1 MWIRE
6 HLYFNGFSKNYL
18 NWIWHGEAA
27 EKDRLNS
34 SVNQEP
40 TDNCHDDFETVNLCE
55 AAYDN
60 HTENPEAF
68 MKFLEEAE
76 KHLYKGCKRYT
87 KLSALVKLYNTK
99 ARHGMSDALFSDLL
113 ADFGDMLPD
122 NHNLPS
128 SIYEAKKT
136 LSCLALSHEK
146 IHACSNDCILYRK
159 QYKDCVSCPKCGL
172 SRWKLTKKN
181 VEKKG
186 VPAKVV
192 WYFPPIPRFKRMFK
206 SLETSRN
213 LTWHAD
219 STRVVGQLRHP
230 VDSPSWELV
239 DHMWP
244 DFGSEP
250 GNDIDVYLEV
260 LVDDLQLL
268 WEGVDRVYDA
278 YRREVFTLK
287 AVLLWTI
294 NDFPAYGNLSGCT
307 THGYYACP
315 ICGEDTYAKHL
326 PNGKKMSFARHRRF
340 LPRFHPYRRQI
351 KEFNGMEE
359 LSEAGRPLSGIKLF
373 DKLSD
378 ITCEFGK
385 KTSVKGKIR
394 KKAKENI
401 VEDIEEEKYVG
412 ATNFNKC
419 WKKKSIFFNLP
430 YWKYLHVRHCL
441 DVMHIEKNIFESL
454 INTLMNIKG
463 KTKDNVAARLDI
475 VQMGIRP
482 QLAPKIGEKRTY
494 LPPAACSFTKNER
507 LQVCRS
513 LMDIKVLEGFS
524 SNMKNLV
531 CMDEMKLSSLKSHDS
546 HVIMQHFL
554 PIVIRNSLP
563 KYVRYAV
570 IRLCFFF
577 KDICCKIIDVAK
589 LDKLQS
595 DLIVT
600 LCLLEQYF
608 PPSFFDIM
616 LHLTVHLV
624 REVQLCGPVYFR
636 WMYPFERCM
645 KVLKSYVGS
654 RKYPE
659 GCIVRR
665 YAAEE
670 AVEFC
675 SEYLNDLD
683 PVGVPKS
690 LRDPN
695 TSIPGFSASNSSIIV
710 QQIDLQQAHL
720 TVLENTEE
728 ISPYIMNACQ
738 VAAEIDSCNGGMTS
752 SLRWLA
758 HGPRVRVLKCDSYV
772 INGNLYQT
780 KERDDEKVCQNSG
793 VSLLAN
799 TMLVCS
805 AKDKNPVLEN
815 VTFYG
820 VIEEIWELDYHQFQ
834 VPLFK
839 CAWVSNDKGIQY
851 NDECGFTLVNLNKR
865 GHQKDEFVL
874 ASQVRQ
880 VFYVADPLN
889 KGWSIVLQVPNRCYE
904 GEEDLWTII
913 PEARPIDNVDI
924 HWKRTM
930 RPKKQRKIAKYDEP
944 RVVEDTEL
952 HQDADGL
959 AAAELRG
966 ETEIEQPPIT
976 GQKKTRGPTSMCRLI
991 AAARW
996 GKKSTIEYDDIGRP
1010 VYNEN
1015 GKALQSFIDSVVRS
1029 MVPINI
1035 KSWPTVPENMK

>member
-40 TDNCHDDFETVNLCE
+40 TDNYHNDFETVNLCE

-76 KHLYKGCKRYT
+76 KPLYKGCKRYT
-87 KLSALVKLYNTK
+87 KLSAFVKLYNTK

-181 VEKKG
+181 IEKKG

-230 VDSPSWELV
+230 VDSPSWKLV

-244 DFGSEP
+244 DFGSETRNIRLTLAADGINPHSNLSSHYSCWPIMLATYNLPPDMCMKRKFIMLTMLISGPKQP

-268 WEGVDRVYDA
+268 WEGVDGVYDA

-287 AVLLWTI
+287 PVLLWTI

-326 PNGKKMSFARHRRF
+326 PNGKKMSFVEHRRF

-359 LSEAGRPLSGIKLF
+359 LGEAGRSLSGIKL
-373 DKLSD
+373 
-378 ITCEFGK
+378 
-385 KTSVKGKIR
+385 
-394 KKAKENI
+394 
-401 VEDIEEEKYVG
+401 
-412 ATNFNKC
+412 
-419 WKKKSIFFNLP
+419 
-430 YWKYLHVRHCL
+430 HCL
-441 DVMHIEKNIFESL
+441 DVMHIEKNVFESL

-463 KTKDNVAARLDI
+463 KTKDNVAARLDM

-482 QLAPKIGEKRTY
+482 QLAPKISEKRTY

-513 LMDIKVLEGFS
+513 LMDIKVPEGFS

-570 IRLCFFF
+570 IRLFFFF

-589 LDKLQS
+589 LDKLQA

-600 LCLLEQYF
+600 LCLLEQ
-608 PPSFFDIM
+608 
-616 LHLTVHLV
+616 
-624 REVQLCGPVYFR
+624 

-683 PVGVPKS
+683 PVEVPKS

-695 TSIPGFSASNSSIIV
+695 ASIPGFSASNSSIIV

-728 ISPYIMNACQ
+728 ISPYIIEHKSFLKTMFPKKQKDARWIQDAHNKRNACRWL
-738 VAAEIDSCNGGMTS
+738 EIDSCNGGMTS

-805 AKDKNPVLEN
+805 AKDKNPVLKN

-874 ASQVRQ
+874 ASQ
-880 VFYVADPLN
+880 
-889 KGWSIVLQVPNRCYE
+889 
-904 GEEDLWTII
+904 
-913 PEARPIDNVDI
+913 
-924 HWKRTM
+924 
-930 RPKKQRKIAKYDEP
+930 RKIAKYDEP
-944 RVVEDTEL
+944 RVVEDIEL

-966 ETEIEQPPIT
+966 ETKIEEPPIT

-1015 GKALQSFIDSVVRS
+1015 GKAL
-1029 MVPINI
+1029 
-1035 KSWPTVPENMK
+1035 

>member
-40 TDNCHDDFETVNLCE
+40 TDNCHDDFETINLCE

-76 KHLYKGCKRYT
+76 KPLYKGCKRYT

-181 VEKKG
+181 VEKK
-186 VPAKVV
+186 
-192 WYFPPIPRFKRMFK
+192 
-206 SLETSRN
+206 
-213 LTWHAD
+213 D

-230 VDSPSWELV
+230 VDSPSWKLV

-244 DFGSEP
+244 DFGSEARNIRLALAADGINPHNNLRLKQP

-268 WEGVDRVYDA
+268 WEGVDGVYDA

-326 PNGKKMSFARHRRF
+326 QNGKKMSFAGHRRF

-359 LSEAGRPLSGIKLF
+359 LGEAGRPLSGIKLF

-385 KTSVKGKIR
+385 KTS
-394 KKAKENI
+394 
-401 VEDIEEEKYVG
+401 
-412 ATNFNKC
+412 
-419 WKKKSIFFNLP
+419 
-430 YWKYLHVRHCL
+430 
-441 DVMHIEKNIFESL
+441 
-454 INTLMNIKG
+454 G
-463 KTKDNVAARLDI
+463 KTKDNVAARLDM

-513 LMDIKVLEGFS
+513 LMDIKVPEGFS

-563 KYVRYAV
+563 KYVRYVV

-645 KVLKSYVGS
+645 KVLKSYVGI

-683 PVGVPKS
+683 PVRVPKS
-690 LRDPN
+690 LHDPN
-695 TSIPGFSASNSSIIV
+695 ASIPGFSASNSSIIV

-720 TVLENTEE
+720 TILENTEE
-728 ISPYIMNACQ
+728 ISPYIIQCFPRNRKMQGGYKMLIIRGSLTGFVQRNACQ

-839 CAWVSNDKGIQY
+839 YAWVSNEKGIQY
-851 NDECGFTLVNLNKR
+851 NDECDFTLVNLNKR

-880 VFYVADPLN
+880 VFYVANPLN
-889 KGWSIVLQVPNRCYE
+889 KGWSIVLPVPNRCYE
-904 GEEDLWTII
+904 GEEDLWTRI

-924 HWKRTM
+924 HWKRKM
-930 RPKKQRKIAKYDEP
+930 RPKKQRKIGKYDEP

-959 AAAELRG
+959 ATAELRG
-966 ETEIEQPPIT
+966 DTEIEEPSIT

-996 GKKSTIEYDDIGRP
+996 GKKSTIEYDDMGRP
-1010 VYNEN
+1010 MYNEN
-1015 GKALQSFIDSVVRS
+1015 GKALQSFIGSIVRS

-1035 KSWPTVPENMK
+1035 KS

>member
-18 NWIWHGEAA
+18 NWIWHGAAA

-55 AAYDN
+55 AAYGN
-60 HTENPEAF
+60 HTENPEPF

-76 KHLYKGCKRYT
+76 KPLYKGCKRHT

-113 ADFGDMLPD
+113 ADFGDILPD

-136 LSCLALSHEK
+136 LSCLDLSHEK

-192 WYFPPIPRFKRMFK
+192 WYFPPILRFKRMFK

-230 VDSPSWELV
+230 VDSPSWKLV

-244 DFGSEP
+244 DFGSEARNIRLALAADGINPHSNLSSRYSCWPIMLATYNLPPDMCMKRKFIMLTMLISGPKQP
-250 GNDIDVYLEV
+250 GNNIDVYLEV

-268 WEGVDRVYDA
+268 WEGVDGVYDA

-326 PNGKKMSFARHRRF
+326 QNGKKMPFAGHRRF

-359 LSEAGRPLSGIKLF
+359 LGEAGRPLSGIKLF

-401 VEDIEEEKYVG
+401 VEDIAEEK
-412 ATNFNKC
+412 
-419 WKKKSIFFNLP
+419 
-430 YWKYLHVRHCL
+430 HCL
-441 DVMHIEKNIFESL
+441 DVMHIEKNVFESL

-463 KTKDNVAARLDI
+463 KTKDNVAARLDM
-475 VQMGIRP
+475 VQMGIKP

-494 LPPAACSFTKNER
+494 LPPTACSFTKNER

-513 LMDIKVLEGFS
+513 LMDIKVSEDFS

-624 REVQLCGPVYFR
+624 REVQLRGPVYFR

-654 RKYPE
+654 RKYPK

-665 YAAEE
+665 YTAEE

-690 LRDPN
+690 LRDIN
-695 TSIPGFSASNSSIIV
+695 ASIPGFSASNSSIIV

-728 ISPYIMNACQ
+728 ISPYII
-738 VAAEIDSCNGGMTS
+738 EHKSF
-752 SLRWLA
+752 
-758 HGPRVRVLKCDSYV
+758 LK
-772 INGNLYQT
+772 
-780 KERDDEKVCQNSG
+780 
-793 VSLLAN
+793 
-799 TMLVCS
+799 TM
-805 AKDKNPVLEN
+805 
-815 VTFYG
+815 F
-820 VIEEIWELDYHQFQ
+820 
-834 VPLFK
+834 
-839 CAWVSNDKGIQY
+839 
-851 NDECGFTLVNLNKR
+851 
-865 GHQKDEFVL
+865 
-874 ASQVRQ
+874 
-880 VFYVADPLN
+880 
-889 KGWSIVLQVPNRCYE
+889 
-904 GEEDLWTII
+904 
-913 PEARPIDNVDI
+913 
-924 HWKRTM
+924 
-930 RPKKQRKIAKYDEP
+930 PKKQKDARWIQDAHNKRFIDWFCAKQKIAKYDEP

-966 ETEIEQPPIT
+966 ETEIEEPPIT

-996 GKKSTIEYDDIGRP
+996 GKKSTIEYDD
-1010 VYNEN
+1010 
-1015 GKALQSFIDSVVRS
+1015 
-1029 MVPINI
+1029 M
-1035 KSWPTVPENMK
+1035 

>member
-1 MWIRE
+1 
-6 HLYFNGFSKNYL
+6 
-18 NWIWHGEAA
+18 
-27 EKDRLNS
+27 
-34 SVNQEP
+34 
-40 TDNCHDDFETVNLCE
+40 
-55 AAYDN
+55 
-60 HTENPEAF
+60 

-76 KHLYKGCKRYT
+76 KPLYKGCKRYT

-159 QYKDCVSCPKCGL
+159 QYKDCISCPKCGL

-181 VEKKG
+181 DEKKG

-219 STRVVGQLRHP
+219 ITRVVGQLRHP
-230 VDSPSWELV
+230 VDSPSWKLV

-244 DFGSEP
+244 DFGSEARNIHLALAADGINPHINLRPKQP

-268 WEGVDRVYDA
+268 WEGVDGVYDA

-294 NDFPAYGNLSGCT
+294 NDFPAYGNFSGCT

-326 PNGKKMSFARHRRF
+326 QNGKKMSFAGHRRF

-359 LSEAGRPLSGIKLF
+359 LGEAGRPLYGIKLF

-385 KTSVKGKIR
+385 KTSGKI
-394 KKAKENI
+394 
-401 VEDIEEEKYVG
+401 
-412 ATNFNKC
+412 
-419 WKKKSIFFNLP
+419 
-430 YWKYLHVRHCL
+430 
-441 DVMHIEKNIFESL
+441 
-454 INTLMNIKG
+454 
-463 KTKDNVAARLDI
+463 KDNVAARLDM

-513 LMDIKVLEGFS
+513 LMDIKVPEGFS

-570 IRLCFFF
+570 TRLCFFF

-595 DLIVT
+595 DLIIT

-608 PPSFFDIM
+608 LPSFFDIM
-616 LHLTVHLV
+616 LHLIVHLV

-654 RKYPE
+654 QKYPE
-659 GCIVRR
+659 GRIVRR

-695 TSIPGFSASNSSIIV
+695 ASIPGFSASNSSIIV
-710 QQIDLQQAHL
+710 QQIDLQ
-720 TVLENTEE
+720 
-728 ISPYIMNACQ
+728 
-738 VAAEIDSCNGGMTS
+738 
-752 SLRWLA
+752 
-758 HGPRVRVLKCDSYV
+758 
-772 INGNLYQT
+772 
-780 KERDDEKVCQNSG
+780 
-793 VSLLAN
+793 
-799 TMLVCS
+799 
-805 AKDKNPVLEN
+805 
-815 VTFYG
+815 
-820 VIEEIWELDYHQFQ
+820 
-834 VPLFK
+834 
-839 CAWVSNDKGIQY
+839 
-851 NDECGFTLVNLNKR
+851 
-865 GHQKDEFVL
+865 
-874 ASQVRQ
+874 
-880 VFYVADPLN
+880 
-889 KGWSIVLQVPNRCYE
+889 
-904 GEEDLWTII
+904 
-913 PEARPIDNVDI
+913 
-924 HWKRTM
+924 
-930 RPKKQRKIAKYDEP
+930 
-944 RVVEDTEL
+944 
-952 HQDADGL
+952 
-959 AAAELRG
+959 
-966 ETEIEQPPIT
+966 
-976 GQKKTRGPTSMCRLI
+976 
-991 AAARW
+991 
-996 GKKSTIEYDDIGRP
+996 
-1010 VYNEN
+1010 
-1015 GKALQSFIDSVVRS
+1015 
-1029 MVPINI
+1029 
-1035 KSWPTVPENMK
+1035 